1 MQIQLCQYV
10 FIILIQHFFQDSL
23 PDIVDGLKQWKRDD
37 TSVENHHPSFSGKL
51 GINTEIC
58 EISMTRKV

>member
-23 PDIVDGLKQWKRDD
+23 PDIVDGLKQWKIIILL
-37 TSVENHHPSFSGKL
+37 SQANWGLILKFVKFQ
-51 GINTEIC
+51 
-58 EISMTRKV
+58 